1 MLVFTRRKSI
11 CTHCLEWPESKT
23 FAVCSRVS
31 GWPGHRAG
39 FRSALRRRKLIDK
52 MREYGVGRIATIV
65 GRYYAMDRDKRW
77 ERTEKAYRLLRYGE
91 GTPGR
96 DPVAAIRES
105 YGYGVTD
112 EFVKPIVIVDN
123 SDTPIAAINDAD
135 EHVLADRIG
144 QDRSLEGGFPL
155 IKNRTSVLPTTDIYD
170 RRFPLPVA
178 FRRNP
183 SIR

>member
-1 MLVFTRRKSI
+1 MAGTPRRI
-11 CTHCLEWPESKT
+11 
-23 FAVCSRVS
+23 
-31 GWPGHRAG
+31 PGAHYVG
-39 FRSALRRRKLIDK
+39 ELIDK

-123 SDTPIAAINDAD
+123 SDTPITAI
-135 EHVLADRIG
+135 VM
-144 QDRSLEGGFPL
+144 
-155 IKNRTSVLPTTDIYD
+155 PT
-170 RRFPLPVA
+170 A
-178 FRRNP
+178 
-183 SIR
+183 